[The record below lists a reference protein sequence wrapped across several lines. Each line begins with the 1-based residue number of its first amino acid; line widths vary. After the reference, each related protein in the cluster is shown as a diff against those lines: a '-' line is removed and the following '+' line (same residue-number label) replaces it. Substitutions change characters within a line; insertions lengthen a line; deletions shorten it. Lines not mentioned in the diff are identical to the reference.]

1 MNISLY
7 LKKIKTAWLCY
18 QKILRIFEV
27 SEIDNFVTIAL
38 TTVLANT
45 SKYLDLKRKSGVCVI
60 IST

>member
-27 SEIDNFVTIAL
+27 SEIDNFVTMCIIYGFNKHVQ
-38 TTVLANT
+38 VLG
-45 SKYLDLKRKSGVCVI
+45 S
-60 IST
+60 